1 MSNIRNGLI
10 RLSRAAL
17 CIASCFLGCFATQAA
32 QAAPAL
38 PQVAAGQASFSQQG
52 NVYSITNTPGTI
64 INWQSFSVNA
74 GEVTRFIQ
82 QNGDSAVL
90 NRILGQDPSRI
101 LGALQSNGKVFLI
114 NPNGVVFG
122 QGARVDVSGLVA
134 STLNLSDADFLSGK
148 RNFTSENFTA
158 GANAG
163 AVRNE
168 GAITTPS
175 GGKVFLVA
183 PNVENTGIITAPN
196 GEVVLAAGRSVQ
208 LADSSNPDLQ
218 VVVSAPNDGAIN
230 LGQVVAQGGRIGIFG
245 ALVSQRGIVNANSAV
260 VGQDGRIVL
269 KAKGDTVLDAGSVTS
284 ATGAGK
290 GGEVQLLGARVGLA
304 GNAMVDA
311 SGRLGGGTVLVGGD
325 YQGKNA
331 ALPNAQQTW
340 FGKDA
345 VIRADAL
352 ASGDGGKIVLWSD
365 GATSA
370 HGSLS
375 ARGAGVGN
383 SSGNGGLVETSG
395 HALDTA
401 GIRVDAGAAQGRSG
415 TWLLD
420 PWNIIVRA
428 DGTAPA
434 AAVDVFT
441 KPPVGGDTVV
451 SPSTLL
457 ATNANIV
464 LQALNDLTISD
475 NLAALKSVRAE
486 AGNNLAVNALVSSS
500 EGDLD
505 FRAGNRFTLAAG
517 GALASPN
524 FIDLKAERMTLAG
537 NIGGVGATLPI
548 ISFNT
553 FNNSTGI
560 KIAGVESGSGLTLD
574 PARLGAFSAFGIN
587 LGNSGHVGSVDIDSA
602 LTMPGHLQIDS
613 AGIVNVSAP
622 VVLTGGASRFGGTLH
637 PALGGGAINVSGP
650 TASITAPGKVE
661 LSGGRIVVD
670 GRLSSGAIAIAAGN
684 NGLELGGTLDVSGV
698 VTLSSTSSIAQRA
711 GSVVKAQGLLVEGAQ
726 VSMEQPN
733 QVGTLAGSASTGNFR
748 FNWTGALV
756 VGNVAGTAG
765 IQSGSEVSLAGGAF
779 DVAAG
784 IQGLAVFV
792 EADSIRGSGTLSAN
806 YLSLASGGGIGT
818 NGAPLRTNAQV
829 LNATNTAVGN
839 SPINIQSSRAVTVRD
854 LVQAGPN
861 NTGSIT
867 IDSAAGLT
875 VADSGVE
882 GQGVKAGS
890 GSINLLT
897 RGPLTIQGKVRSD
910 SGNIRLDAGSSGAL
924 TVGPGAQVAS
934 ATGSVQV
941 AAATAAIAPGSIV
954 VSSPDKLTVTLPN
967 APAEPSTP
975 APAPTL
981 AACLANPSASGCA
994 PVLAAATQACIVNP
1008 DGPNCG
1014 QVLPTPAACRVNP
1027 STNGCAT
1034 VLERAALL
1042 ACIADPAGPGCAAV
1056 LPTYDSCVAT
1066 PGRLGCAPVLARA
1079 RFEACLANPSAPGC
1093 LAILPSLAVCKATP
1107 GLPGCAQVLQLTL
1120 DACLANPGDA
1130 ACSGVLPTVPQ
1141 CVVDRT
1147 LPGCSVV
1154 LPSLAQCTASPSL
1167 PGCAATLPSL
1177 GQCVGDPSLAGCAAV
1192 LPTLAQCTGNP
1203 ALPGCAATLPSVVQC
1218 AGNPSLPGCPAV
1230 LPTLSQCIGNPSLAG
1245 CAATLPTLSQCVGSP
1260 SLQGCSV
1267 ILPTL
1272 AQCVASPTL
1281 QGCAVVLPTVSSC
1294 VANPAS
1300 PGCQVLAP
1308 PGGGEP
1314 QAPVAQAQQA
1324 TVNLINTRT
1333 PATPGAITT
1342 TTATPTTAATDTTSA
1357 AASSGDGATGGDA
1370 SPDKT
1375 EQQASPAS
1383 GTNPGVKNE
1392 KPAAKMYCN

>member
-1 MSNIRNGLI
+1 MSKMRHGLI

-17 CIASCFLGCFATQAA
+17 CVASCFAATQAA

-38 PQVAAGQASFSQQG
+38 PQVVAGQASFSQQG
-52 NVYSITNTPGTI
+52 KVYSITNTPGTI

-82 QNGDSAVL
+82 QSGDSAVL

-114 NPNGVVFG
+114 NPNGVVFA
-122 QGARVDVSGLVA
+122 QGARVDVGGLVA
-134 STLNLSDADFLSGK
+134 STLNLSDADFLAGK
-148 RNFTSENFTA
+148 MNFTA
-158 GANAG
+158 GPKAG
-163 AVRNE
+163 TVRNE

-208 LADSSNPDLQ
+208 LVDSSNPDLQ

-230 LGQVVAQGGRIGIFG
+230 LGQVVAQGGRIGIYG
-245 ALVSQRGIVNANSAV
+245 ALVSQRGVVNANSAV
-260 VGQDGRIVL
+260 IGQDGRIVL
-269 KAKGDTVLDAGSVTS
+269 KASRDTVLDAGSVTS

-311 SGRLGGGTVLVGGD
+311 SGQLGGGTVLVGGD

-331 ALPNAQQTW
+331 LVPNAQQTW

-345 VIRADAL
+345 GIRADAL
-352 ASGDGGKIVLWSD
+352 GSGDGGKIVLWSD

-370 HGSLS
+370 HGSIS
-375 ARGAGVGN
+375 ARGAGK
-383 SSGNGGLVETSG
+383 GNGGLVETSG
-395 HALDTA
+395 HDLDTA
-401 GIRVDAGAAQGRSG
+401 GIRVDAGAAQGRTG

-434 AAVDVFT
+434 AAVDVFG
-441 KPPVGGDTVV
+441 KPPGSGDTVV
-451 SPSTLL
+451 SPATLL

-464 LQALNDLTISD
+464 LQAQNDLTISD

-505 FRAGNRFTLAAG
+505 FRAGNRFTLGAG
-517 GALASPN
+517 GALASPR
-524 FIDLKAERMTLAG
+524 FIDLKAERMTLLG
-537 NIGGVGATLPI
+537 NIGGVGGTLPI

-553 FNNSTGI
+553 FINTTGI
-560 KIAGVESGSGLTLD
+560 KIAGAESGSSLTLD

-587 LGNSGHVGSVDIDSA
+587 LGNSGHVGAVDIDSA

-622 VVLTGGASRFGGTLH
+622 VVLTGGTSQFGGTLH
-637 PALGGGAINVSGP
+637 PNLGGGAINVRGP
-650 TASITAPGKVE
+650 NASITAPGKVE

-670 GRLSSGAIAIAAGN
+670 GKLSSGAIAIAAGDE
-684 NGLELGGTLDVSGV
+684 GLKLGGVLESSGL
-698 VTLSSTSSIAQRA
+698 VTLRSTSNVIQHN
-711 GSVVKAQGLLVEGAQ
+711 GSTVKAASLLVDAAN
-726 VSMEQPN
+726 VDMKYAN
-733 QVGTLAGSASTGNFR
+733 QVGTLAGAASTGNFR
-748 FNWTGALV
+748 FNWTGALQ
-756 VGNVAGTAG
+756 VGTVAGMSG
-765 IQSGSEVSLAGGAF
+765 IAAGSELDLAGGAF
-779 DVAAG
+779 SANANL
-784 IQGLAVFV
+784 QGLAMFI
-792 EADSIRGSGTLSAN
+792 EADSISGSGTLSAN
-806 YLSLASGGGIGT
+806 HLSLASGGGIGT
-818 NGAPLRTNAQV
+818 GSAPLRINAQV
-829 LNATNTAVGN
+829 LNATNTATGN
-839 SPINIQSSRAVTVRD
+839 TPINILSSRAVTVRD

-867 IDSAAGLT
+867 VDSPAGLT

-890 GSINLLT
+890 GSISLLT
-897 RGPLTIQGKVRSD
+897 QGPLTIQGKVRSD

-941 AAATAAIAPGSIV
+941 AAATTAIAPGSIV
-954 VSSPDKLTVTLPN
+954 VSSPDKLTVTSPN
-967 APAEPSTP
+967 APAEPGTPVP

-981 AACLANPSASGCA
+981 AACIANPAASGCA

-1034 VLERAALL
+1034 VLERAALM
-1042 ACIADPAGPGCAAV
+1042 ACIAEPSGPGCAAV
-1056 LPTYDSCVAT
+1056 LPTYEVCVAT
-1066 PGRLGCAPVLARA
+1066 PGKPGCAPVLARA
-1079 RFEACLANPSAPGC
+1079 QFEACLANPSASGC
-1093 LAILPSLAVCKATP
+1093 LAVLPSLAVCKATP

-1120 DACLANPGDA
+1120 NACLVNPGDA
-1130 ACSGVLPTVPQ
+1130 ACSGVLPTVSQ
-1141 CVVDRT
+1141 CIVNRT
-1147 LPGCSVV
+1147 TPGCSV
-1154 LPSLAQCTASPSL
+1154 
-1167 PGCAATLPSL
+1167 
-1177 GQCVGDPSLAGCAAV
+1177 V

-1203 ALPGCAATLPSVVQC
+1203 SLPGCAVTLPSLAQC
-1218 AGNPSLPGCPAV
+1218 VGNSSLQGCSVV

-1281 QGCAVVLPTVSSC
+1281 QGCAVVLPSVSSC
-1294 VANPAS
+1294 VANPTS
-1300 PGCQVLAP
+1300 PACQVVAP
-1308 PGGGEP
+1308 STGGEP

-1333 PATPGAITT
+1333 PATPG
-1342 TTATPTTAATDTTSA
+1342 TTAATTP
-1357 AASSGDGATGGDA
+1357 ASSGDGAKGDDA
-1370 SPDKT
+1370 SSDKT
-1375 EQQASPAS
+1375 EQQAGPAS